1 MTAILEQL
9 QGLVAAAE
17 IPAGTLGVALIL
29 GLFGLMVVGLVLGQE
44 LAFVLGGAGVIVGWL
59 AWGTPG
65 VTIAMTKIYDQMQS
79 YSMVA
84 IPMFV
89 LMANFL
95 THSKVADGLFES
107 IRYLL
112 GPLKGGL
119 GLAVIL
125 VSTVFA
131 ATTGIVGA
139 SVVTMGM
146 LSLPVLLRSGYK
158 PSLACGMVCA
168 GGSLGILIPPSIM
181 LVSMGSYAEVSV
193 GKIFFAAIV
202 PGLSLSLGYII
213 YLMVVCHIHPDWG
226 PAMSPEEL
234 AEMPLKKRITG
245 SLINLIP
252 PLILI
257 FGVLGSI
264 FGGIATPTEAAG
276 IGALFSLI
284 LAIFY
289 KQFSWKMLYESL
301 IDTAKTTAMVFI
313 ILFGAAAFTG
323 VFMSLDGD
331 QIIADWVLSM
341 GIGKW
346 GAFAIM
352 MVIMFLLGM
361 FIDWLGIVMI
371 VFPIFLPIMD
381 TFGFDRLW
389 LVAVSATLLQ
399 TCFMTPP
406 FGFAL
411 FYVKGILPPSIK
423 IQEVYRGVI
432 PFIIIICIVTALCAV
447 FPPLV
452 SWLPSLLACFSPK
465 ATRSDG
471 GPSFGPLFSFVHFQ
485 RTAGLPET
493 LRPGLKHPAAADQP
507 LHKGR
512 GRVRQEAAG
521 RVILLDLP
529 GVHHQ
534 CAGPQFQG
542 FRDVVGH
549 KQDGDAAL
557 PVDAQEL
564 ILQLAPGDLVHR
576 AERLVHQQ
584 KLRTGGQRPGDAHPL
599 ALSAGEGAGIPP
611 RQRRVQPHLLQQGSD
626 FFSAL
631 LPLPFLH
638 AGDGGHIGNVLLHGH
653 VGKQAHVLDGVADAA
668 AQGHRVD
675 SGHILPLDQDSAR
688 VRRQQAVYQ
697 LQHGGLSAAGP
708 ADDRHK
714 CARLHIQR
722 EVPQNGLGAEGL
734 GDAFKANDRL
744 GHITP
749 PAGPSGAGSPWPHPA
764 RPGPPPPPG
773 S

>member
-1 MTAILEQL
+1 MAAIMQQL
-9 QGLVAAAE
+9 QAWVSASG
-17 IPAGTLGVALIL
+17 IL
-29 GLFGLMVVGLVLGQE
+29 ADKMAVIMIIALFGLMVVGLVLGQE
-44 LAFVLGGAGVIVGWL
+44 LAFVLGGAGVIIGWL
-59 AWGTPG
+59 AWGGPG

-158 PSLACGMVCA
+158 PSLACGLGCDSGCV
-168 GGSLGILIPPSIM
+168 GILIQPSIM
-181 LVSMGSYAEVSV
+181 LVSMGSNAEVSR
-193 GKIFFAAIV
+193 GKIFFAAIT
-202 PGLSLSLGYII
+202 PGLMLSLCYII
-213 YLMVVCHIHPDWG
+213 YLMVVCRIHPDWG
-226 PAMSPEEL
+226 PAMSAEEL
-234 AEMPLKKRITG
+234 AEMPLKKRISG

-257 FGVLGSI
+257 FAVLGSI

-276 IGALFSLI
+276 MGAIFALI

-289 KQFSWKMLYESL
+289 KQFSLEMLKESL

-331 QIIADWVLSM
+331 QIIANWVLGM

-352 MVIMFLLGM
+352 CVIVFILGM

-381 TFGFDRLW
+381 QFGFDRLW
-389 LVAVSATLLQ
+389 LVAVTATLLQ

-411 FYVKGILPPSIK
+411 FYVKGILPGDVK
-423 IQEVYRGVI
+423 IQEVYKGVI
-432 PFIIIICIVTALCAV
+432 PFIIIICIVTVLCAV

-452 SWLPSLLACFSPK
+452 TWLPSLLAS
-465 ATRSDG
+465 
-471 GPSFGPLFSFVHFQ
+471 
-485 RTAGLPET
+485 
-493 LRPGLKHPAAADQP
+493 
-507 LHKGR
+507 
-512 GRVRQEAAG
+512 
-521 RVILLDLP
+521 
-529 GVHHQ
+529 
-534 CAGPQFQG
+534 
-542 FRDVVGH
+542 
-549 KQDGDAAL
+549 
-557 PVDAQEL
+557 
-564 ILQLAPGDLVHR
+564 
-576 AERLVHQQ
+576 
-584 KLRTGGQRPGDAHPL
+584 
-599 ALSAGEGAGIPP
+599 
-611 RQRRVQPHLLQQGSD
+611 
-626 FFSAL
+626 
-631 LPLPFLH
+631 
-638 AGDGGHIGNVLLHGH
+638 
-653 VGKQAHVLDGVADAA
+653 
-668 AQGHRVD
+668 
-675 SGHILPLDQDSAR
+675 
-688 VRRQQAVYQ
+688 
-697 LQHGGLSAAGP
+697 
-708 ADDRHK
+708 
-714 CARLHIQR
+714 
-722 EVPQNGLGAEGL
+722 
-734 GDAFKANDRL
+734 
-744 GHITP
+744 
-749 PAGPSGAGSPWPHPA
+749 
-764 RPGPPPPPG
+764 
-773 S
+773 

>member
-1 MTAILEQL
+1 MAAIMQQL
-9 QGLVAAAE
+9 QAWVSASG
-17 IPAGTLGVALIL
+17 IL
-29 GLFGLMVVGLVLGQE
+29 ADKMAVIMIIALFGLMVVGLVLGQE
-44 LAFVLGGAGVIVGWL
+44 LAFVLGGAGVIIGWL
-59 AWGTPG
+59 AWGGPG

-181 LVSMGSYAEVSV
+181 LVSMGSCAEVSV
-193 GKIFFAAIV
+193 GKIFFAAIT
-202 PGLSLSLGYII
+202 PGLMLSLCYII
-213 YLMVVCHIHPDWG
+213 YLMVVCRIHPDWG
-226 PAMSPEEL
+226 PAMSAEEL
-234 AEMPLKKRITG
+234 AEMPLKKRISG

-257 FGVLGSI
+257 FAVLGSI

-276 IGALFSLI
+276 MGAIFALI

-289 KQFSWKMLYESL
+289 KQFSWEMMKESL

-331 QIIADWVLSM
+331 QIIANWVLGM

-352 MVIMFLLGM
+352 CVIVFILGM

-381 TFGFDRLW
+381 QFGFDRLW
-389 LVAVSATLLQ
+389 LVAVIATLLQ

-411 FYVKGILPPSIK
+411 FYVKGILPGDIK
-423 IQEVYRGVI
+423 IREVYKGVI
-432 PFIIIICIVTALCAV
+432 PFIIIICIVTVLCAV

-452 SWLPSLLACFSPK
+452 TWLPSLLA
-465 ATRSDG
+465 A
-471 GPSFGPLFSFVHFQ
+471 
-485 RTAGLPET
+485 
-493 LRPGLKHPAAADQP
+493 
-507 LHKGR
+507 
-512 GRVRQEAAG
+512 
-521 RVILLDLP
+521 
-529 GVHHQ
+529 
-534 CAGPQFQG
+534 
-542 FRDVVGH
+542 
-549 KQDGDAAL
+549 
-557 PVDAQEL
+557 
-564 ILQLAPGDLVHR
+564 
-576 AERLVHQQ
+576 
-584 KLRTGGQRPGDAHPL
+584 
-599 ALSAGEGAGIPP
+599 
-611 RQRRVQPHLLQQGSD
+611 
-626 FFSAL
+626 
-631 LPLPFLH
+631 
-638 AGDGGHIGNVLLHGH
+638 
-653 VGKQAHVLDGVADAA
+653 
-668 AQGHRVD
+668 
-675 SGHILPLDQDSAR
+675 
-688 VRRQQAVYQ
+688 
-697 LQHGGLSAAGP
+697 
-708 ADDRHK
+708 
-714 CARLHIQR
+714 
-722 EVPQNGLGAEGL
+722 
-734 GDAFKANDRL
+734 
-744 GHITP
+744 
-749 PAGPSGAGSPWPHPA
+749 
-764 RPGPPPPPG
+764 
-773 S
+773 

>member
-1 MTAILEQL
+1 MAAIMQQL
-9 QGLVAAAE
+9 QAWVSASG
-17 IPAGTLGVALIL
+17 IL
-29 GLFGLMVVGLVLGQE
+29 SDQMAVIMIIALFGLMVVGLVLGQE
-44 LAFVLGGAGVIVGWL
+44 LAFVLGGAGVIIGWL
-59 AWGTPG
+59 AWGGPG

-202 PGLSLSLGYII
+202 PGLSLSLCYII

-226 PAMSPEEL
+226 PAMSAEEL
-234 AEMPLKKRITG
+234 AEMPLKKRISG

-257 FGVLGSI
+257 FAVLGSI

-276 IGALFSLI
+276 MGAIFALI

-289 KQFSWKMLYESL
+289 KQFSWEMMKESL

-331 QIIADWVLSM
+331 QIIADWVLGM

-352 MVIMFLLGM
+352 CVIMFILGM

-381 TFGFDRLW
+381 QFGFDRLW
-389 LVAVSATLLQ
+389 LVGVTATLLQ

-411 FYVKGILPPSIK
+411 FYVKGILPDDIK
-423 IQEVYRGVI
+423 IQEVYKGVI
-432 PFIIIICIVTALCAV
+432 PFIIIICIVTVLCAV

-452 SWLPSLLACFSPK
+452 TWLPSMLA
-465 ATRSDG
+465 G
-471 GPSFGPLFSFVHFQ
+471 
-485 RTAGLPET
+485 
-493 LRPGLKHPAAADQP
+493 
-507 LHKGR
+507 
-512 GRVRQEAAG
+512 
-521 RVILLDLP
+521 
-529 GVHHQ
+529 
-534 CAGPQFQG
+534 
-542 FRDVVGH
+542 
-549 KQDGDAAL
+549 
-557 PVDAQEL
+557 
-564 ILQLAPGDLVHR
+564 
-576 AERLVHQQ
+576 
-584 KLRTGGQRPGDAHPL
+584 
-599 ALSAGEGAGIPP
+599 
-611 RQRRVQPHLLQQGSD
+611 
-626 FFSAL
+626 
-631 LPLPFLH
+631 
-638 AGDGGHIGNVLLHGH
+638 
-653 VGKQAHVLDGVADAA
+653 
-668 AQGHRVD
+668 
-675 SGHILPLDQDSAR
+675 
-688 VRRQQAVYQ
+688 
-697 LQHGGLSAAGP
+697 
-708 ADDRHK
+708 
-714 CARLHIQR
+714 
-722 EVPQNGLGAEGL
+722 
-734 GDAFKANDRL
+734 
-744 GHITP
+744 
-749 PAGPSGAGSPWPHPA
+749 
-764 RPGPPPPPG
+764 
-773 S
+773 

>member
-371 VFPIFLPIMD
+371 VFPIFLPI
-381 TFGFDRLW
+381 W
-389 LVAVSATLLQ
+389 IPSASTG
-399 TCFMTPP
+399 C
-406 FGFAL
+406 GWW
-411 FYVKGILPPSIK
+411 PSAP
-423 IQEVYRGVI
+423 R
-432 PFIIIICIVTALCAV
+432 CC
-447 FPPLV
+447 
-452 SWLPSLLACFSPK
+452 
-465 ATRSDG
+465 
-471 GPSFGPLFSFVHFQ
+471 
-485 RTAGLPET
+485 
-493 LRPGLKHPAAADQP
+493 RPA
-507 LHKGR
+507 
-512 GRVRQEAAG
+512 
-521 RVILLDLP
+521 
-529 GVHHQ
+529 
-534 CAGPQFQG
+534 
-542 FRDVVGH
+542 
-549 KQDGDAAL
+549 
-557 PVDAQEL
+557 
-564 ILQLAPGDLVHR
+564 
-576 AERLVHQQ
+576 
-584 KLRTGGQRPGDAHPL
+584 
-599 ALSAGEGAGIPP
+599 S
-611 RQRRVQPHLLQQGSD
+611 
-626 FFSAL
+626 
-631 LPLPFLH
+631 
-638 AGDGGHIGNVLLHGH
+638 
-653 VGKQAHVLDGVADAA
+653 
-668 AQGHRVD
+668 
-675 SGHILPLDQDSAR
+675 
-688 VRRQQAVYQ
+688 
-697 LQHGGLSAAGP
+697 
-708 ADDRHK
+708 
-714 CARLHIQR
+714 
-722 EVPQNGLGAEGL
+722 
-734 GDAFKANDRL
+734 
-744 GHITP
+744 
-749 PAGPSGAGSPWPHPA
+749 
-764 RPGPPPPPG
+764 
-773 S
+773 